1 MCLLCI
7 NERMRAMKGRKLDEV
22 TDAVMKLIDQWTA
35 KDNIPFTI
43 SGRAIFKQALADV
56 IERVSGK

>member
-1 MCLLCI
+1 
-7 NERMRAMKGRKLDEV
+7 MKGRKLDEV

-43 SGRAIFKQALADV
+43 PGRAIFKQALQDT
-56 IERVSGK
+56 IERASK